1 MHEGQQ
7 QFLEFFLDAVEDG
20 KQDRAKQLL
29 FGAFGQMQAG
39 TLDHKAFDNLKTQ
52 LLAIVKPDK
61 QVEVQAAMAKFAST
75 LK

>member
-7 QFLEFFLDAVEDG
+7 QFLQFFLDAVEDG
-20 KQDRAKQLL
+20 QQEQAKQLL

-39 TLDHKAFDNLKTQ
+39 TFDYAAFDRLKDQ

-61 QVEVQAAMAKFAST
+61 QAQVQAAMAKFAST